1 MEPIKTFSQWG
12 RLKNHG
18 VLSLPPS
25 LPPYLS
31 VLQLGAIHM
40 TLADINNRSM
50 KDTARSIFWPMTP
63 QIVLDR
69 MPDSNTSL

>member
-25 LPPYLS
+25 LPTLS

-40 TLADINNRSM
+40 TLTDINNRSM
-50 KDTARSIFWPMTP
+50 KDTARSIFWSMTP
-63 QIVLDR
+63 QVVLDR

>member
-12 RLKNHG
+12 RLKNHD

-25 LPPYLS
+25 LPTLS

-50 KDTARSIFWPMTP
+50 KDTARSISLADDTP
-63 QIVLDR
+63 SSFG
-69 MPDSNTSL
+69 SNA